1 MNIKNIIVKNKYF
14 CFRTIYLKSLL
25 MRTSLVTI
33 TIYCLIL
40 LSCSSGKKAF
50 ERGDY
55 YNATLKAVNRLRS
68 DPNSE
73 KAIQAVKDSYPM
85 ALTFFQG
92 KVDYALGSNLPF
104 KYSEVAGYY
113 EKMSQMADEISRCP
127 AALKLFP
134 QLNYFAMELDQT
146 RQLAAEEQYAAGLAN
161 EKPDTRLSWKEAWYN
176 YRQADQFVPGY
187 KDVRSRQDQAKYNGT
202 LKVIVEQ
209 IKVPLKYQLTSDFFL
224 NQILESLLRNR
235 PNEFVAYYSPESARK
250 EGINQPDQLL
260 RMNFDDFVIGQTY
273 DKESV
278 KEVSRDSVEV
288 GTVTLK
294 TGEKVKAYNTVKAKL
309 TVNRRELISKGILD
323 VTIVDLPS
331 NKVVSQRKFPGQFIW
346 FSEWGSFNG
355 DERALDEKQ
364 MAICRR
370 KPLPP
375 PGPQDLFIEFTKPIF
390 GQTTPYLKS
399 FYQQY

>member
-1 MNIKNIIVKNKYF
+1 
-14 CFRTIYLKSLL
+14 
-25 MRTSLVTI
+25 MRTTLTSFVLF
-33 TIYCLIL
+33 CLIL
-40 LSCSSGKKAF
+40 LSCTTGKKAF
-50 ERGDY
+50 DRGDY

-68 DPNSE
+68 DPNSS

-92 KVDYALGSNLPF
+92 KVDYALTSNLPF
-104 KYSEVAGYY
+104 KYTEVAGYY
-113 EKMSQMADEISRCP
+113 EKMNRLSDEISRCP

-134 QLNYFAMELDQT
+134 PLNYYTPELEQT
-146 RQLAAEEQYAAGLAN
+146 RQLAAEEQYATGLAN
-161 EKPDTRLSWKEAWYN
+161 EKLDTRLSWKEAWTN
-176 YRQADQFVPGY
+176 YKQADYFAPGY
-187 KDVRSRQDQAKYNGT
+187 KDVRNRLDQAKFNGT

-224 NQILESLLRNR
+224 NQIIENLLRNR

-250 EGINQPDQLL
+250 EGINNPDQLL
-260 RMNFDDFVIGQTY
+260 RMNFDDFVIGQVY
-273 DKESV
+273 DKESA
-278 KEVSRDSVEV
+278 KEVTRDSVEV

-309 TVNRRELISKGILD
+309 TINRRELISKGILD

-331 NKVVSQRKFPGQFIW
+331 NKIVSQRKFPGQFIW

-355 DERALDEKQ
+355 DERALDDKQ
-364 MAICRR
+364 LTFCRR
-370 KPLPP
+370 KPIAPP
-375 PGPQDLFIEFTKPIF
+375 MQQDRFVEFTKPIIN
-390 GQTTPYLKS
+390 QVTPFLKS

>member
-1 MNIKNIIVKNKYF
+1 MRI
-14 CFRTIYLKSLL
+14 LL
-25 MRTSLVTI
+25 ASSAFF
-33 TIYCLIL
+33 CLIL
-40 LSCSSGKKAF
+40 FACSSGKKAF

-85 ALTFFQG
+85 ALTFYQG
-92 KVDYALGSNLPF
+92 KVDDALSANLPF
-104 KYSEVAGYY
+104 KYSEAAGHY
-113 EKMSQMADEISRCP
+113 EKMRVLADEISRCP

-134 QLNYFAMELDQT
+134 QLNYYTLELEQT
-146 RQLAAEEQYAAGLAN
+146 RQLAAEEQYAAGLVN
-161 EKPDTRLSWKEAWYN
+161 ERPDTRLSWKEAWSN
-176 YRQADQFVPGY
+176 YRQANQFVPGF
-187 KDVRSRQDQAKYNGT
+187 KDVRSRLDQAKYNAT

-224 NQILESLLRNR
+224 NQIIENLLRYR
-235 PNEFVAYYSPESARK
+235 PNEFVAYYSPESAKK
-250 EGINQPDQLL
+250 EGIINPDQLL
-260 RMNFDDFVIGQTY
+260 RLNFDDFVIGQVY

-294 TGEKVKAYNTVKAKL
+294 TGEKVKAYNTVKAKV
-309 TVNRRELISKGILD
+309 TMNRRELISKGLLD
-323 VTIVDLPS
+323 VTIVDLPA
-331 NKVVSQRKFPGQFIW
+331 NKVVSQRKFPGQFVW
-346 FSEWGSFNG
+346 FSEWGTFNG

-370 KPLPP
+370 KPMAP
-375 PGPQDLFIEFTKPIF
+375 PGQQELFVEFTKPIF
-390 GQTTPYLKS
+390 NQVTPYLKS